1 MAHTGLQGDVSFLCS
16 GRITPFDLSF
26 LVSPRSSGQGDSLLS
41 ALERAFG
48 HRRGLFGRLMSL
60 EVADRVYVQ
69 LYLLQMYRRG
79 FKLLTIH
86 QSLSTLRRFLVF
98 LESSGKSRVK
108 DVRRADLEAFVEHEQ
123 DRGQKLSTVRTA
135 LARIY
140 AFLSFLVEGE
150 FMAPDILMRK
160 VKLRLPEHLPRA
172 MDPDDVGR
180 LLSVIDE
187 LRDRAMV
194 LVLLRTGMR
203 IGELLATRLSD
214 LNMDEQTITIFEGRK
229 NRRGRVV
236 YFSDDARQALRVW
249 LNKRDPTAPFL
260 FHSRVRSQ
268 LSYTSAS
275 MVFKKY
281 LQAAGVAHRGYSLH
295 SLRHTYASELL
306 NAGMRLVS
314 LQELLGHDSIEVT
327 RRYARLSSKTRRE
340 EYFRA
345 MAIIERGEINGSYR
359 DDRELQ
365 TILKEKEHLPP
376 YGQKLHDKPQTVSP
390 MARQTD

>member
-1 MAHTGLQGDVSFLCS
+1 
-16 GRITPFDLSF
+16 
-26 LVSPRSSGQGDSLLS
+26 
-41 ALERAFG
+41 
-48 HRRGLFGRLMSL
+48 MSL

-79 FKLLTIH
+79 FRLLTIH
-86 QSLSTLRRFLVF
+86 QSLTTLRGFLVF
-98 LESSGKSRVK
+98 LKNSGKGQVRE
-108 DVRRADLEAFVEHEQ
+108 VRRADLEAFVEHEQ
-123 DRGQKLSTVRTA
+123 DRGRKLSTVRTA

-150 FMAPDILMRK
+150 FMAADILMRK

-180 LLSVIDE
+180 LLSVVDQP
-187 LRDRAMV
+187 RDRALV

-203 IGELLATRLSD
+203 IGELLTTRPSD
-214 LNMDEQTITIFEGRK
+214 LNMDEQTITIFEGTK

-236 YFSDDARQALRVW
+236 YFSDDARKALRVW
-249 LNKRDPTAPFL
+249 LRRRDPTALFL
-260 FHSRVRSQ
+260 FHSRARGQ

-275 MVFKKY
+275 MMFKKY
-281 LQAAGVAHRGYSLH
+281 LEAAGLAHRGYSLH

-327 RRYARLSSKTRRE
+327 RRYARLSNNTRRQ

-345 MAIIERGEINGSYR
+345 MAAIERGQIHGSYR
-359 DDRELQ
+359 DDGELQ
-365 TILKEKEHLPP
+365 AILKEKEQLTP
-376 YGQKLHDKPQTVSP
+376 YDQKLYDKP
-390 MARQTD
+390 